1 MMMDWETFR
10 SFWPQLF
17 EGAVTTTWLTL
28 STLILGFLIAFPV
41 ALCRN
46 SHHAGLRWFA
56 IVFVFFFRGAP
67 LLALLFMI
75 YYGAPE
81 IPLIRDT
88 VLWSF
93 FREPVPCAILALSL
107 NSAGFLSEIIAGAL
121 SNVPRGEIEAGKALG
136 LSRFQIFRFVKAPNA
151 LRAGLRNYGNEVIFV
166 LKGTS
171 AASLVTVADVMS
183 IANQMYFNT
192 FDPITPMLA
201 AGSLY
206 LVFVVV
212 LISCVRLAEKR
223 LAIVER

>member
-17 EGAVTTTWLTL
+17 ESAITTTWLTF

-41 ALCRN
+41 ALCWN
-46 SHHAGLRWFA
+46 SHLAGLRWFA
-56 IVFVFFFRGAP
+56 IAFVFFFRGAP
-67 LLALLFMI
+67 LLALLYMI

-81 IPLIRDT
+81 IPLIRET
-88 VLWSF
+88 ALWSF
-93 FREPVPCAILALSL
+93 FRDPVPCAILALSL

-121 SNVPRGEIEAGKALG
+121 RNVPKGEIEAGKALG
-136 LSRFQIFRFVKAPNA
+136 LSRLQNFRFVKVPNA

-171 AASLVTVADVMS
+171 AASLVTVTDVMS
-183 IANQMYFNT
+183 VANQMYFNT

-201 AGSLY
+201 AGALY
-206 LVFVVV
+206 LAFVVV
-212 LISCVRLAEKR
+212 LIALVKFAER
-223 LAIVER
+223 RVAIIER